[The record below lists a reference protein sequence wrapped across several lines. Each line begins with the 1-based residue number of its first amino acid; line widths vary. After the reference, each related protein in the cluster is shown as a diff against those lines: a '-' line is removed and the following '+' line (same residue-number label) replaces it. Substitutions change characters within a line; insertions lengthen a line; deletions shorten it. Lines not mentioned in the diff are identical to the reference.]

1 VPFPISSLGARVELA
16 SPPTPSTGSG
26 QALAKNARMG
36 HSQWERCTQRSL
48 EAGHPSHISSVRR
61 DADKLQ
67 RSLRLR
73 SGQALRVVVPAAQG
87 LAGLRMTNLMGDPG
101 TDGTFPGFL
110 DWELGT
116 VPPVPGFP
124 KVLSS
129 AHCKT
134 RVLRSNK
141 GDIQ

>member
-1 VPFPISSLGARVELA
+1 MTSDVPYRQT
-16 SPPTPSTGSG
+16 SP
-26 QALAKNARMG
+26 
-36 HSQWERCTQRSL
+36 
-48 EAGHPSHISSVRR
+48 VRR
-61 DADKLQ
+61 DVSKMQ

-87 LAGLRMTNLMGDPG
+87 LAGLRMTNLEDNLGI
-101 TDGTFPGFL
+101 DGTFPGFL
-110 DWELGT
+110 DKELGT

-134 RVLRSNK
+134 RALQSGK